1 MYFSCAKELES
12 SLSLERDLTGA
23 EHQTNFWLIKR
34 KSNER
39 FDSFMIY
46 PQRGKKKKKI
56 EAEVRRCSYW
66 DRKERWQKRV
76 RMRLRQICRNSTLR
90 WWEAGSPLKVW
101 GLTWCQARDPRS
113 QRNTANESQIDLP
126 DILFQVH
133 TFLSRLQLGG
143 RSVNTLGSPFS
154 PGAVNDNV
162 FSHILHPKA
171 KAKSKIE
178 AYMHFLQDYRYVCKL
193 NTFVS
198 PIMSKSLAALI
209 S

>member
-1 MYFSCAKELES
+1 MQAVLLKSGG
-12 SLSLERDLTGA
+12 SLGARLVTQDLS
-23 EHQTNFWLIKR
+23 R
-34 KSNER
+34 
-39 FDSFMIY
+39 
-46 PQRGKKKKKI
+46 
-56 EAEVRRCSYW
+56 
-66 DRKERWQKRV
+66 
-76 RMRLRQICRNSTLR
+76 TL
-90 WWEAGSPLKVW
+90 
-101 GLTWCQARDPRS
+101 
-113 QRNTANESQIDLP
+113 QIDLP
-126 DILFQVH
+126 DSLFQVH
-133 TFLSRLQLGG
+133 TFLSRLQLEG